1 MENFVFKKEN
11 ETLDDDIYD
20 QYMDIIKQLRLDKYN
35 EEMLGVIGELE
46 ATSLSNAL
54 SLIKKIEKETRQE
67 IGIVREAF
75 FSNPRITE
83 RLIKIGQKFND
94 NDKILEEL
102 IRTVTTI
109 SERFDVKTQNVY
121 DFLISH
127 IESKNNKIKFEIA
140 LCVPF
145 LPQFDHYEKKWEYVL
160 SIPNIPPKKES
171 IDIFQR
177 VIKNRIDE
185 VPSDLKKSVIT
196 IMENFINRE
205 ILHSVVRESYLEFIE
220 QLRSTDKDK

>member
-1 MENFVFKKEN
+1 MSRIKYGEEILRMIEELETTSSTNAVSLLKNIEN
-11 ETLDDDIYD
+11 E
-20 QYMDIIKQLRLDKYN
+20 
-35 EEMLGVIGELE
+35 
-46 ATSLSNAL
+46 S
-54 SLIKKIEKETRQE
+54 RQE
-67 IGIVREAF
+67 IGIDKVAF
-75 FSNPRITE
+75 FSNPTITE
-83 RLIKIGQKFND
+83 RLIEIGQKYEGD
-94 NDKILEEL
+94 DKVLEGA
-102 IRTVTTI
+102 IRTVTII
-109 SERFDVKTQNVY
+109 SERFDVKTQKLY
-121 DFLISH
+121 DFLNSH